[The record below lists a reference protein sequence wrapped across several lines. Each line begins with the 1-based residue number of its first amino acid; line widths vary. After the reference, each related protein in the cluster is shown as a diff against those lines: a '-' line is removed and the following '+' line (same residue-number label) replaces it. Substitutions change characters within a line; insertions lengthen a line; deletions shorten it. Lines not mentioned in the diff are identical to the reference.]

1 MIVKILG
8 PGCTN
13 CANLERV
20 TREAIAELG
29 LDATVE
35 KVTDYPTIAGYGV
48 MSTPGLVVDKKVVV
62 SGRVPRA
69 AEVKVLLTGAM
80 SA

>member
-20 TREAIAELG
+20 TREALAELG

-48 MSTPGLVVDKKVVV
+48 MSTPGLVIDEKVVI
-62 SGRVPRA
+62 SGRVPRTP
-69 AEVKVLLTGAM
+69 EVKMLLTGAA
-80 SA
+80 SG